1 MQTGNFRV
9 TAWIASL
16 AVLVFIVEIVLT
28 FLSETLGYSEVI
40 PPAAVSIALAL
51 HVALASYATYRLRDY
66 LNELCEFDGVD
77 RLVPLMVGSGIL
89 LASVLVWTRF
99 FPSESVSSVLLVG
112 AGVLVGAISML
123 FGFRILSVNGS
134 MGGYKK
140 PFAWC
145 HILAPICF
153 LTLVAAPLGLL
164 LLVVGEM
171 LLALIYFDE
180 DNVELDFV

>member
-9 TAWIASL
+9 TAWIASM
-16 AVLVFIVEIVLT
+16 AVLVFIGEIVLT
-28 FLSETLGYSEVI
+28 FLSETLGHSEVI
-40 PPAAVSIALAL
+40 PPVAVSVALVL

-66 LNELCEFDGVD
+66 LNDLYEFHGVD

-89 LASVLVWTRF
+89 FASILVWTRF
-99 FPSESVSSVLLVG
+99 LPSETVSPVLLVG
-112 AGVLVGAISML
+112 AGVLVGVISML
-123 FGFRILSVNGS
+123 FGYRILSVNGP

-153 LTLVAAPLGLL
+153 LTLVAAPVGLL

>member
-1 MQTGNFRV
+1 ML
-9 TAWIASL
+9 ASL
-16 AVLVFIVEIVLT
+16 AVLVFIGEIILT
-28 FLSETLGYSEVI
+28 FISETLGHSEVV
-40 PPAAVSIALAL
+40 PPVAVSFALVL

-66 LNELCEFDGVD
+66 LNALYEFRGVD
-77 RLVPLMVGSGIL
+77 RLVPLMAGTGIL
-89 LASVLVWTRF
+89 FASVLVWSRF
-99 FPSESVSSVLLVG
+99 FPSEPLSTVLLFATGVWVG
-112 AGVLVGAISML
+112 MISML
-123 FGFRILSVNGS
+123 FGYRLLSVNGS
-134 MGGYKK
+134 MGRYKN
-140 PFAWC
+140 PFAYC